1 MVCPLLLDF
10 VRKQVE
16 QEANMNNN
24 LRKNRE
30 ETAAL
35 RKAMAKFKG
44 RGKKAGGGG
53 AEHESP

>member
-16 QEANMNNN
+16 QEATMNKN

-35 RKAMAKFKG
+35 RKAMAKSKG
-44 RGKKAGGGG
+44 RGKKTGGGG
-53 AEHESP
+53 AEHESL